1 MSELI
6 YLSVFF
12 LFFIG
17 TFFGSFFNVVVDRLK
32 TGETIIKGRSHC
44 EFCKKDLE
52 WEDLIPLISF
62 LILKGKCRYCHKKI
76 SLYYPLSEVV
86 TGILFSAVF
95 IFIFYPGYQNT
106 FLDPPYIKIISFLYY
121 LFIIS
126 SFIIVFL
133 EDFKYGII
141 PDKVILPAILISFI
155 FLALNPQFFI
165 LNLVSA
171 VGAFLFF
178 LILFIFTGGKGMG
191 FGDVK
196 LAFLL
201 GLVLGFPKILLS
213 LYLAFLTGAFI
224 GLILILWRK
233 KASIRDTIPFG
244 PFLVT
249 GSLISLFLG
258 DLIITRI
265 MVFLGLL

>member
-1 MSELI
+1 MSNLI
-6 YLSVFF
+6 YLSVLF

-17 TFFGSFFNVVVDRLK
+17 TFFGSFFNVVADRLK
-32 TGETIIKGRSHC
+32 SGEAIVKGRSHC
-44 EFCKKDLE
+44 EFCKKNLE
-52 WEDLIPLISF
+52 WEDLVPLLSF
-62 LILKGKCRYCHKKI
+62 LILRGKCRYCHKRI
-76 SLYYPLSEVV
+76 NYYYPLSEII

-95 IFIFYPGYQNT
+95 IFIFYPGIQT
-106 FLDPPYIKIISFLYY
+106 SFLNPPYLKIISLLYY
-121 LFIIS
+121 LFITG

-133 EDFKYGII
+133 EDLKYGII
-141 PDKVILPAILISFI
+141 SDKIVLPAILISFI
-155 FLALNPQFFI
+155 YLAINPQFFI
-165 LNLVSA
+165 LNLISA
-171 VGAFLFF
+171 AGSFLFF
-178 LILFIFTGGKGMG
+178 FILFLFTGGKGMG

-201 GLVLGFPKILLS
+201 GLVLGFPKIIIS

-233 KASIRDTIPFG
+233 KASIKDTIPFG

-249 GSLISLFLG
+249 GSIISLFLG
-258 DLIITRI
+258 DLIVTRI